1 MNEVKQMSLGKTVC
15 QTNIKHDN
23 VHFAQCKLGKKFF
36 KMYKKL
42 SGARKTW

>member
-23 VHFAQCKLGKKFF
+23 VHFAQCKLGKNELKCT
-36 KMYKKL
+36 KN
-42 SGARKTW
+42 